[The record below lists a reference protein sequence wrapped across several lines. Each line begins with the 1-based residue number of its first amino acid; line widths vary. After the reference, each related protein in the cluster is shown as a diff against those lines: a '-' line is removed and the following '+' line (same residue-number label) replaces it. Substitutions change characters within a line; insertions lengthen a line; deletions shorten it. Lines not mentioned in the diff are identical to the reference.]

1 MKIISKFKD
10 FYDHKIAK
18 YGEDPLLLF
27 DRRKQAGEPLLHSLP
42 APLPEWQQR
51 YGACVSVSVL
61 FVGDL
66 HVFLF
71 NTGDKVYTS
80 YDVAEVTGK
89 FDEVRDS
96 RTGYRC
102 AEYRVKIRFH
112 DGSICTVPQLSDYRH
127 APPPDLQAARKRGS
141 EYDGRD
147 ISAYRRAPLLLLTE
161 EPSDLRTRTIY
172 AYANPQLSALGIYL
186 DADLVWQKITEY
198 LSQLK
203 TEAETSPPM
212 TNSDKIASK
221 GFDGKRSFR
230 PKMKK

>member
-18 YGEDPLLLF
+18 YGEDPLLVF
-27 DRRKQAGEPLLHSLP
+27 DRRQQAGEPLRHKLP
-42 APLPEWQQR
+42 APLPEWQRR

-71 NTGDKVYTS
+71 NTGNKVYTS
-80 YDVAEVTGK
+80 YDAAEVTNK

-96 RTGYRC
+96 RTGYRGV
-102 AEYRVKIRFH
+102 EYRVKIRFH
-112 DGSICTVPQLSDYRH
+112 DGNVCAVPQLSHYWYISL
-127 APPPDLQAARKRGS
+127 PDLQAARKRGS

-161 EPSDLRTRTIY
+161 EPSDLRTRTLY

-186 DADLVWQKITEY
+186 DADWVWQKITEY

-212 TNSDKIASK
+212 TNDDKIASK